1 MDAVVSDFLLEVCQ
15 LTRQPN
21 LKKLTTWTLV
31 VNNQTL
37 TAIGSC
43 SDMYVGTI
51 PPSDGDIDMMQ
62 CDRQLV
68 AVQTIP
74 HDIPRHLPPMFADT
88 VSLLEIVDTTFAC
101 HVKLLTAGQLTRKVT
116 GREFTFSPVSPENRR
131 LYLPGQTSNLRLDV
145 KSPGSGPERNIS
157 DFLGFMIYT
166 VPSVRCLIWPAQAA
180 EWSQRHRN
188 HGWPDAAT
196 IERVLSN
203 GCDLIHAVPRQ
214 NGTRRDENLWRFS
227 FSRAET
233 ELLNSWTPKQQTVYE
248 AFRFV
253 VRKSDIS
260 SALDEFGRTFV
271 KSYHL
276 KTIMMHICELMDSI
290 WWAQSNVVQLVVY
303 LMHFLLECCDT
314 SQCQGY
320 FIPTANLFHCSS
332 SASLVIRLQSFTDV
346 SKLSEWFINNCIRSC
361 AERCPDDVRRRFD
374 DIGTIATLQS
384 ATAAIIEWEQQ
395 QASERS
401 FNETQIVLWL
411 VSAGFHNCLQALNG
425 TLIRDWQKKLK
436 DVDRRL
442 FPEYVTPM
450 SCLSMLSTIS
460 AKTERIS
467 VRTADILAAA
477 VTNCDE
483 WDLTVSM
490 ETESVCSELLRK
502 AIGLLRLSV
511 GASGDTRVSI
521 LFELSHAYFLL
532 AKKHCDDGGGNVE
545 KCRLIADCYSAVLYH
560 VTGQHLLAVRR
571 CERLTRSRPV
581 AGSSHHPF
589 VIEGRC
595 LPRVNCDVDIARGLV
610 MLYHV
615 VRRACLEGRHHDR
628 LQPVHVDVFAF
639 DLFAHHL
646 LLSSRSSLNYGCGG
660 TSIRS
665 VFRRYRNRLFQ
676 TPHVFAT
683 DLILFYMSA
692 RKTRRRCADEHGASS
707 LSSFFKAGNL
717 RRFVITHSVEQLT
730 TSLQV
735 LSREFGSKFTI
746 ATTEYEMMH
755 AYCCGMYER
764 CIQLCWQMIGNLWN
778 VNNHFLT
785 PVFGCIIH
793 LMDDGLVSTMAVR
806 MLISSKDT
814 VWLVNQL
821 TLCVYLLL
829 ESKLKLK
836 HAIWTMVDELH
847 LVADLFKRISVT
859 VITDRLML
867 SFIYRKAIIAAVK
880 SSPNEMHNGQT

>member
-1 MDAVVSDFLLEVCQ
+1 
-15 LTRQPN
+15 
-21 LKKLTTWTLV
+21 
-31 VNNQTL
+31 
-37 TAIGSC
+37 
-43 SDMYVGTI
+43 MYVGTI

-101 HVKLLTAGQLTRKVT
+101 HVKLLTAGQLTRNVT
-116 GREFTFSPVSPENRR
+116 GREFSFSPVSPENRR
-131 LYLPGQTSNLRLDV
+131 LYLPGQTSDLQLDV
-145 KSPGSGPERNIS
+145 KSAGSGPERNIS
-157 DFLGFMIYT
+157 DLLGFKIYT

-180 EWSQRHRN
+180 EWSQRHRDR
-188 HGWPDAAT
+188 GWPDAAT
-196 IERVLSN
+196 VERVLSN

-214 NGTRRDENLWRFS
+214 YGTRRDENFWRFS

-248 AFRFV
+248 AFRFI

-260 SALDEFGRTFV
+260 SALDGFGRTFV

-276 KTIMMHICELMDSI
+276 KTIMMRICELMDSI
-290 WWAQSNVVQLVVY
+290 WWVQSNVVQLIVY
-303 LMHFLLECCDT
+303 LMHFFLKCCET
-314 SQCQGY
+314 SHCQGY
-320 FIPTANLFHCSS
+320 FIHTANLFDGSS
-332 SASLVIRLQSFTDV
+332 STSLVIRLQSFTDV
-346 SKLSEWFINNCIRSC
+346 SKLSEWFVNNCIRSR
-361 AERCPDDVRRRFD
+361 AEQCPDDVMRRFD
-374 DIGTIATLQS
+374 DIGTIATLRS

-395 QASERS
+395 QAFERS
-401 FNETQIVLWL
+401 VEETQISLLL
-411 VSAGFHNCLQALNG
+411 VCAGFHFCLPALNG
-425 TLIRDWQKKLK
+425 TLIRDWQKKLE

-490 ETESVCSELLRK
+490 ETECGCSELLRK

-511 GASGDTRVSI
+511 GASGDKRVSI

-532 AKKHCDDGGGNVE
+532 AKKHCDDDGGNVE

-571 CERLTRSRPV
+571 CERLTRSIPV

-595 LPRVNCDVDIARGLV
+595 LPRVNCDVDVARGLV

-615 VRRACLEGRHHDR
+615 VRRACLEGHHHDR

-646 LLSSRSSLNYGCGG
+646 LLSSRFSLNSGCGG

-665 VFRRYRNRLFQ
+665 VIRRYRNRLIQ
-676 TPHVFAT
+676 TPHVFVT
-683 DLILFYMSA
+683 DLILFSMSA
-692 RKTRRRCADEHGASS
+692 PKTRRRSEDEHGDSTLSS
-707 LSSFFKAGNL
+707 LFNAGNL
-717 RRFVITHSVEQLT
+717 RRLVLSLSVEQLT

-764 CIQLCWQMIGNLWN
+764 CIQLCLQMIGNSWN
-778 VNNHFLT
+778 PESLFQT

-793 LMDDGLVSTMAVR
+793 LMDDGLVSALAVR
-806 MLISSKDT
+806 MLISGKNT
-814 VWLVNQL
+814 AWFVNQS
-821 TLCVYLLL
+821 TLYVYFLL

-836 HAIWTMVDELH
+836 HAIGTMAVELQF
-847 LVADLFKRISVT
+847 VAALFKQMTAIH
-859 VITDRLML
+859 INDRLML

-880 SSPNEMHNGQT
+880 SSPNEMHNGKTQAI